1 MYQSKH
7 NPNSVTSGRRE
18 THIFL
23 KMYVDAV
30 HSGLLADIGD
40 ERWRTAV
47 AILHEELTDPDAY
60 KGTHNEYPI
69 LSETQLARRREG
81 KHKRRGSG
89 MGGET
94 SLAIVQD
101 TGTDGRSYRKPSRR
115 KRSPYEY
122 RFVDESARI
131 RNKQRR
137 EQYEKY
143 RKPGEVKEY
152 FIE

>member
-1 MYQSKH
+1 MFELTVMERTTRISRIKE
-7 NPNSVTSGRRE
+7 V
-18 THIFL
+18 
-23 KMYVDAV
+23 VDHFVMTQGDRPPAAE
-30 HSGLLADIGD
+30 LEKYAD
-40 ERWRTAV
+40 
-47 AILHEELTDPDAY
+47 AILHEELTDPNAH
-60 KGTHNEYPI
+60 KGSHNEYPI

-115 KRSPYEY
+115 KRSPYEN
-122 RFVDESARI
+122 RLVDETARI

-143 RKPGEVKEY
+143 RKPGEIKKY
-152 FIE
+152 FIA